1 MPPKQFR
8 KIAAT
13 MKPMMAPGKLADHR
27 ASQDQETAK
36 ALKSRHWD
44 DDFGAT
50 RWLTLYKLTFVQI
63 MLHQ

>member
-36 ALKSRHWD
+36 AP
-44 DDFGAT
+44 
-50 RWLTLYKLTFVQI
+50 VQNPGMI
-63 MLHQ
+63 SEQPDGLHCTS